1 MSESANAGGQVSF
14 SRIVVLGSG
23 GFIGTHLCE
32 RLKLIAPDTEIVGRA
47 LPALDLTVGEQA
59 DRLASLFTP
68 NTAVISLA
76 AIKRQLGD
84 TLDSFTANLKISTN
98 LARLLARHP
107 VARFIYLSSAAVYGE
122 ETTDT
127 RITEETAP
135 RAASYYGMA
144 KLASELLLRKAAE
157 QNGQTSLL
165 CVRPPLIYGPGDQG
179 GYGPTGFIQSA
190 LRGEP
195 IVLWGD
201 GTELREFIYVADAV
215 RALGELLF
223 QDCTGVLNLA
233 SGRSHNYLDA
243 LAAVERCVPLR
254 QPMTQRPRSKGKA
267 DHGFDNARLR
277 ALLPSSEFTSLAEG
291 IRLTVEAQRRATT

>member
-1 MSESANAGGQVSF
+1 MSEHANTGGRAQF
-14 SRIVVLGSG
+14 RRIVVLGSG

-32 RLKLIAPDTEIVGRA
+32 RLKVLAPDTEIVGRA
-47 LPALDLTVGEQA
+47 LPTLDLTDSAQA
-59 DRLASLFTP
+59 AKLADLFTSD
-68 NTAVISLA
+68 TAVVSLA
-76 AIKRQLGD
+76 AIKRQMGD
-84 TLDSFTANLKISTN
+84 HLDSFTANLQIATN
-98 LARLLARHP
+98 LARVLAQHP
-107 VARFIYLSSAAVYGE
+107 VARFLFLSSTAVYGE

-127 RITEETAP
+127 RITEDTAP

-157 QNGQTSLL
+157 QNGRTALL

-179 GYGPTGFIQSA
+179 GYGPTGFIKAA

-195 IVLWGD
+195 ITLWGD
-201 GTELREFIYVADAV
+201 GTELREFIYVADAA

-223 QDCTGVLNLA
+223 HDATGVLNLV

-243 LAAVERCVPLR
+243 LAAVEACVPLR
-254 QPMTQRPRSKGKA
+254 QPVTQRPRSKGKA

-277 ALLPSSEFTSLAEG
+277 ALLPGFAFTSLSEG
-291 IRLTVEAQRRATT
+291 VRATVAAQRAATT